1 MKLWIGITDDDW
13 FEFLSGR
20 PDLDEVNF
28 WQPSGSRAFRALAP
42 GEPFLFKLHAP
53 NHFIA
58 GGGFFA
64 RYSALPVDLA
74 WDAFQ
79 EKNGAE
85 SLEQM
90 RERIA
95 KYRRVDPGGRE
106 NFVIGCNI
114 LVEPFFFPR
123 DLWIPIPADFSLHV
137 QQGKTYDAERR
148 VPAWRCGRPSGSGC
162 TLTRDSVSP
171 KAMRRCGARR
181 RWFANGSA
189 KARSAFWLP
198 TRTSAAVRSRARRRC
213 PCSRRRTSS
222 R

>member
-53 NHFIA
+53 DHFIA

-95 KYRRVDPGGRE
+95 KYRRVDPGRRE

-137 QQGKTYDAERR
+137 QQGKTYDA
-148 VPAWRCGRPSGSGC
+148 GSGAGLALW
-162 TLTRDSVSP
+162 T
-171 KAMRRCGARR
+171 
-181 RWFANGSA
+181 
-189 KARSAFWLP
+189 
-198 TRTSAAVRSRARRRC
+198 AVRERLHADTRFRVAESDAPMWGTPALVRQRLGQGAFR
-213 PCSRRRTSS
+213 SVFTSKGPPFFTS
-222 R
+222 MPPP